1 MKFEKGNKKGVRFGS
16 GQDPTKGGRPK
27 KMLTK
32 FKETGYSKGQVRDT
46 YSAIAGLTIEE
57 LQDVIDD
64 RTTTVLE
71 KVIATSFKTAID
83 NKDKGY
89 NHIQSIVE
97 LFADKATQHNVTK
110 LETVVKYDGKSDEEL
125 DALIK
130 KKMEFSES

>member
-1 MKFEKGNKKGVRFGS
+1 MTFIKGNKKGVRFGS

-97 LFADKATQHNVTK
+97 LFADKATQHSVVTK
-110 LETVVKYDGKSDEEL
+110 EKVIKYEKYSDEDL
-125 DALIK
+125 DDLVK
-130 KKMEFSES
+130 KKMEFSDS

>member
-27 KMLTK
+27 KMVTR
-32 FKETGYSKGQVRDT
+32 FKEIGYSKDQVRQT
-46 YSAIAGLTIEE
+46 YSSIAALNEIELDSVINDKESTILEIAVSKAFLKAIGEG
-57 LQDVIDD
+57 DY
-64 RTTTVLE
+64 R
-71 KVIATSFKTAID
+71 F
-83 NKDKGY
+83 
-89 NHIQSIVE
+89 IQSIVE

-110 LETVVKYDGKSDEEL
+110 LETVVKYESQSDEEL